1 MEVGAVYLLLY
12 ICSIGV
18 SKVTQ
23 KLQTNFQKKNPQT
36 IISIYKIVPLCC
48 TVILTLKLPAK
59 NLTMLWHNCLV
70 AQFKVG
76 AGQCRQSSGR

>member
-59 NLTMLWHNCLV
+59 NLTMLCTIFSLV
-70 AQFKVG
+70 VG
-76 AGQCRQSSGR
+76 AGQCRQSSGQ